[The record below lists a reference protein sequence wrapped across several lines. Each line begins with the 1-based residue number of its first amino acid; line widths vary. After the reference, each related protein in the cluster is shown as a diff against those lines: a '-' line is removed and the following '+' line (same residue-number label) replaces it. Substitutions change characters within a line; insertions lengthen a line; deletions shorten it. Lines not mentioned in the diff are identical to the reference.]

1 MNNIILHIESNSI
14 NCNLVL
20 KNDLL
25 LGLGNDNNLE
35 LFNKSYKNNKVFGI
49 INSKY
54 SLKTNRSFFLKTKQS
69 NFLLNCNKITKLKKK
84 YILIIGNLKFK
95 INQITSKLLIIQNIE
110 TKQLYNINNSISI
123 GRNKNNNICIEN
135 NKISNIHANIVYKNN
150 KFYIVDNKSVN
161 GTYILPHKYTFKL
174 DDKLKIGNIDII
186 VSKFPYGIYH
196 DIGKRPTFEDTFK
209 NISKIS
215 SKFKNHIISYFAIF
229 DGHGGGETSKYCEL
243 YLHSEFEK
251 LLNGENKLNISILK
265 KCITKAID
273 NIDNI
278 IFNNKIK
285 SGTTANICILLDNKL
300 ICANVGDSR
309 SILCRNNIA
318 VPLSFDH
325 KPTNKEEYDRIVNT
339 NGFVKNKRLNG
350 RLAVSRAIGDNM
362 FKHLDKNKSPLISI
376 PEINEFVLS
385 NQDKYIVLACD
396 GLWDVMSN
404 QDVVNFINNKLKK
417 RINLNLI
424 AKQIVEYA
432 IYNLHSSDNVTVFIL
447 NL

>member
-1 MNNIILHIESNSI
+1 MNNIILHIESNSK

-20 KNDLL
+20 KNNLL

-35 LFNKSYKNNKVFGI
+35 LFNKSDKNNKIFGI

-95 INQITSKLLIIQNIE
+95 INQITSQLLIIQNIE
-110 TKQLYNINNSISI
+110 TKQLYNIKNSLSI
-123 GRNKNNNICIEN
+123 GRHKNNKICIEN

-150 KFYIVDNKSVN
+150 NFYVVDNNSAN
-161 GTYILPHKYTFKL
+161 GTYILPHIYRFKL
-174 DDKLKIGNIDII
+174 DNKLKIGNIDVI
-186 VSKFPYGIYH
+186 VSKFSYGIYH

-209 NISKIS
+209 NISNLE
-215 SKFKNHIISYFAIF
+215 SKFKNHIISYFAVF
-229 DGHGGGETSKYCEL
+229 DGHGGSETSKYCEL
-243 YLHSEFEK
+243 YLHQELEK
-251 LLNGENKLNISILK
+251 LLNCENKINISILK
-265 KCITKAID
+265 KCITQSID
-273 NIDNI
+273 NIDQI
-278 IFNNKIK
+278 IFNDKIP
-285 SGTTANICILLDNKL
+285 SGTTANICILLDNQL

-318 VPLSFDH
+318 IPLSFDH
-325 KPTNKEEYDRIVNT
+325 KPNNKEEYDRIVKT

-362 FKHLDKNKSPLISI
+362 FKHIDKNKSPLISI

-385 NQDKYIVLACD
+385 NKDKYIVLACD

-404 QDVVNFINNKLKK
+404 QEVVNFINLK
-417 RINLNLI
+417 NGLDLNLI
-424 AKQIVEYA
+424 AKQLVEHA
-432 IYNLHSSDNVTVFIL
+432 IYNLHSSDNVTVFIIIL
-447 NL
+447 